1 MLSAVSSP
9 SFLEQPCTYSR
20 CVVGYQSHTKTLN
33 SPSVTQLEQGLGRF
47 LTSTVGAEVC
57 KPMKCRLPALV
68 NGDRTVQRKREL
80 QGKAMVNRKYYL
92 SFHLS

>member
-57 KPMKCRLPALV
+57 KPMKCRLL
-68 NGDRTVQRKREL
+68 
-80 QGKAMVNRKYYL
+80 L
-92 SFHLS
+92 SMATGQCSESERITR